1 MPLSESR
8 GGLDLPAGDAYRV
21 SVSIS
26 RPHAFRAVLLGDD
39 GVPANTLT
47 LPSDV
52 DVPPNRIRV
61 PSDFAGA
68 SAFDVYELVDDRSW
82 PDEATFQLV
91 STVPRSTD
99 DLPEHERDLLQS
111 GDLDSDDERA

>member
-1 MPLSESR
+1 M
-8 GGLDLPAGDAYRV
+8 
-21 SVSIS
+21 SIS
-26 RPHAFRAVLLGDD
+26 GPHAFRAVLVRDNGE
-39 GVPANTLT
+39 PARTLT

-52 DVPPNRIRV
+52 DVPPSRIRV
-61 PSDFAGA
+61 PSDFVGA

-82 PDEATFQLV
+82 PEEATFQLV

-99 DLPEHERDLLQS
+99 DLPEHERDVQQS

>member
-1 MPLSESR
+1 M
-8 GGLDLPAGDAYRV
+8 
-21 SVSIS
+21 SIS
-26 RPHAFRAVLLGDD
+26 GPHAFRAVLLR
-39 GVPANTLT
+39 ANGELVRTLT

-52 DVPPNRIRV
+52 DVPPSRIRV
-61 PSDFAGA
+61 PSEFAGA
-68 SAFDVYELVDDRSW
+68 SAFDVFELVDDRAW

-99 DLPEHERDLLQS
+99 DLPDHERDLEQS